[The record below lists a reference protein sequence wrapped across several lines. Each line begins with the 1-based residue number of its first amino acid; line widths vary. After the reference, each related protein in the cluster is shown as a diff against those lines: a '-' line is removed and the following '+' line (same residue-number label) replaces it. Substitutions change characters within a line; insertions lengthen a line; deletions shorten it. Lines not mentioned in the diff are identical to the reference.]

1 MKRKRFRIYIPI
13 LCALLAAGCG
23 DRNDGSFVGGRY
35 HYPDGAKQE
44 EAAGVTEAG
53 ESGGQDEG
61 ENVPGPELFLITSND
76 MKEECLILEQ
86 LASGKQYMYYYTLAT
101 QFLDKY
107 GNRTTV
113 SCFDPG
119 RIITIGEKDPKGKV
133 LKVQISDEVWEY
145 PDVTRYSVDEERGV
159 FAIADTKYSYDES
172 LFVNSDGKSQELSEL
187 TSLDTLR
194 VIGKGRKILSISV
207 TTGHGALKLT
217 NTELFDG
224 SFIQIGDS
232 IFSEITG
239 PMTLDIAEGTYLVT
253 VANDGYGGSTEVEI
267 RRGEEFTLDLDTLKG
282 EGPKYGNILF
292 AVDVLGA
299 VLQIDGQV
307 VDYSE
312 VIPLKYGI
320 HTITVTADSYE
331 PYTKKLFVNSEE
343 ATIVIG
349 LTGEDF
355 TSGGEKQES
364 EEKGEE
370 SESATQ
376 AASTGKGK
384 AGSLAG
390 SRAGNRTGGNGTGN
404 GTGTGNADN
413 SLDNITDQAEL
424 DAVVDGLLDDEEES
438 SADYLSTIGKL
449 LKLFIDKN

>member
-1 MKRKRFRIYIPI
+1 MISVLCI
-13 LCALLAAGCG
+13 LFAAGCG
-23 DRNDGSFVGGRY
+23 DRQDGSYIGGRY
-35 HYPDGAKQE
+35 HNPESAKEE
-44 EAAGVTEAG
+44 EAAPATE
-53 ESGGQDEG
+53 EEKGGAAADGKTGG
-61 ENVPGPELFLITSND
+61 ENGPGPELFLITDND

-86 LASGKQYMYYYTLAT
+86 LASGKQYMYYYTLGT
-101 QFLDKY
+101 RFLDKY
-107 GNRTTV
+107 GNHTTV

-119 RIITIGEKDPKGKV
+119 RIITIGEKDQKGKV
-133 LKVQISDEVWEY
+133 VEVQISDAVWEY
-145 PDVTRYSVDEERGV
+145 PDVTRFSVDEERGI
-159 FAIADTKYSYDES
+159 FTIADTKYSYDES
-172 LFVNSDGKSQELSEL
+172 LFVNSDGKAQELSDL

-194 VIGKGRKILSISV
+194 VIGMGRRILSVSV
-207 TTGHGALKLT
+207 TTGHGALKLI

-239 PMTLDIAEGTYLVT
+239 PMTLDIPEGSYLVT

-267 RRGEEFTLDLDTLKG
+267 TRGEAFTLDLDTLKG

-312 VIPLKYGI
+312 VIPLKYGV

-355 TSGGEKQES
+355 TSGGDGQDQE
-364 EEKGEE
+364 EEEEVE

-376 AASTGKGK
+376 TASAGR

-390 SRAGNRTGGNGTGN
+390 SRAGNRTGGRQTNA
-404 GTGTGNADN
+404 GTGTAGGNT
-413 SLDNITDQAEL
+413 SLGDITSQAEL
-424 DAVVDGLLDDEEES
+424 DAVVDGLLEDKEES
-438 SADYLSTIGKL
+438 SADYLSTIGKF
-449 LKLFIDKN
+449 LKLFIDKD